1 MYKIMIVFLM
11 ALVTS
16 ANAEVFKC
24 NLTEKI
30 VYQSVPCPPD
40 ATKQQLL
47 DAIQQTPADKVA
59 EAEQRLSTWKS
70 ELAAREVAEQKA
82 KKERQD
88 ALDKQAT
95 IDALKRSAE
104 AQEAL
109 AEAVRQPPII
119 NSPPVYIRQ
128 PLHFRGRPGDRPR
141 QYRDPDGRAPGRNS
155 RDPVNTSPSGWV
167 TPTH

>member
-1 MYKIMIVFLM
+1 MYKIMIILLM
-11 ALVTS
+11 ASVTP

-24 NLTEKI
+24 NLAGKI

-47 DAIQQTPADKVA
+47 DTIQQTPADKVV
-59 EAEQRLSTWKS
+59 EAEQRLNTWKS
-70 ELAAREVAEQKA
+70 ELAAREAAEQKA

-109 AEAVRQPPII
+109 AEGSRQPLII
-119 NSPPVYIRQ
+119 NPPPVYIRQ
-128 PLHFRGRPGDRPR
+128 LPHFRGRPGHRPR
-141 QYRDPDGRAPGRNS
+141 QHRDPGRPTPGQNL
-155 RDPVNTSPSGWV
+155 RDPASASPSGWM